1 MLYSMKIFLTDWLWK
16 LYYLACTLS
25 RLPSKKYCCSEIMF
39 STTQKEINS
48 LFVFFFL
55 KLNPWSLKL
64 LEIMDWELT
73 LEDWGYENQGSSHLR
88 CNVSFEDLNLQF
100 FFFFRKNVKGRNM
113 FFSWISLFCLSASLH
128 IPPFIHHMQFRR
140 SYSCS

>member
-16 LYYLACTLS
+16 LYYLAYTLS
-25 RLPSKKYCCSEIMF
+25 RPTSKKYCCSEIMF
-39 STTQKEINS
+39 STTQKKIDR
-48 LFVFFFL
+48 FFFFGNSIPDL
-55 KLNPWSLKL
+55 WNYCKS
-64 LEIMDWELT
+64 WELK
-73 LEDWGYENQGSSHLR
+73 LEDWGYEDQGSSHLR

-100 FFFFRKNVKGRNM
+100 FFFFRKKIKGRNM

-140 SYSCS
+140 SYSGS